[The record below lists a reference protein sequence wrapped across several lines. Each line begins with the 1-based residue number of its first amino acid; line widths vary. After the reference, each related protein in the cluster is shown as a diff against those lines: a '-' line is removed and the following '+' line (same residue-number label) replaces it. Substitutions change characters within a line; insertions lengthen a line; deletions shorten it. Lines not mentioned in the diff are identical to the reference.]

1 MHMRFSDKQKQELVS
16 RYYSSNSVFDICLQ
30 SGVPRSTFYTWLK
43 PYQTEVTPSGH
54 IVSANE
60 FIKMKQRLEKLEQ
73 KIEVLQKVGCTVSS
87 PLQDKLQELS
97 KSYGQY
103 SVHTLCD
110 ALCVSRGTFYNHIF
124 RRKEVTVYDKRREE
138 MREHIQ
144 TVFEESRQRFGTNK
158 IAAVLAE
165 RGIKTTP
172 KYVAELMR
180 EMGIES
186 IVINS
191 KKEYKKYLRLAKK
204 QNHLQRQ
211 FQVSEPNRFWVSDVA
226 CFKINDKYHYVCI
239 ILDLFSRKIVAYG
252 MSPKNSTY
260 LITSAFKRAFKERGN
275 PQQLT
280 FHSDQGAQYTS
291 KALRKLLR
299 MNEVV
304 QPFSKSGSPYDNA
317 VAEAFFASMKKEEL
331 YRTIY
336 KSERQFCESVDNY
349 IHFYNTE
356 RPHSTL
362 NYKTPDKFELLYEE
376 KKANAI

>member
-1 MHMRFSDKQKQELVS
+1 MRFSDEQKQELVTL
-16 RYYSSNSVFDICLQ
+16 YYNGESVADICLQ
-30 SGVPRSTFYTWLK
+30 NGVPRSTFYTWLK
-43 PYQTEVTPSGH
+43 PYQTQVTPSGH
-54 IVSANE
+54 IVSTNE

-73 KIEVLQKVGCTVSS
+73 KIEVLQKVDCTVSS

-97 KSYGQY
+97 KLYGLY

-110 ALCVSRGTFYNHIF
+110 ALCVARGTFYNHIF
-124 RRKEVTVYDKRREE
+124 RRKEVTIYDKRREE
-138 MREHIQ
+138 MRKHIQ
-144 TVFEESRQRFGTNK
+144 FVFDESRQRFGANK
-158 IAAVLAE
+158 IAAVLSE

-191 KKEYKKYLRLAKK
+191 KKEYKKHLRFAQK

-211 FQVSEPNRFWVSDVA
+211 FQVSEPNRFWVSDVT
-226 CFKINDKYHYVCI
+226 CFKINDKYHYVCM

-260 LITSAFKRAFKERGN
+260 LITSTFKRAFKEREN

-280 FHSDQGAQYTS
+280 FHSDRGAQYTS
-291 KALRKLLR
+291 NALRKLLR
-299 MNEVV
+299 MNKVV
-304 QPFSKSGSPYDNA
+304 QSFSKSGSPYDNA

-349 IHFYNTE
+349 IHFYNAE

-362 NYKTPDKFELLYEE
+362 NYKTPDRFELLYEE

>member
-1 MHMRFSDKQKQELVS
+1 MRFSDEQKQELVTL
-16 RYYSSNSVFDICLQ
+16 YHNGESVSDICLQ
-30 SGVPRSTFYTWLK
+30 NDVPRSTFYTWIK
-43 PYQTEVTPSGH
+43 PYQTQVSPSGH
-54 IVSANE
+54 IISTNE
-60 FIKMKQRLEKLEQ
+60 FIKMKQRLKKLEQ
-73 KIEVLQKVGCTVSS
+73 KVEVLQKVECTVSS

-97 KSYGQY
+97 KLYGQY

-110 ALCVSRGTFYNHIF
+110 ALCVARGTFYNHIF

-144 TVFEESRQRFGTNK
+144 TVFDESRQRFGANK
-158 IAAVLAE
+158 IAAVLSE

-191 KKEYKKYLRLAKK
+191 KKEYKKHLRFAKK

-211 FQVSEPNRFWVSDVA
+211 FQVSEPNRFWVSDVT
-226 CFKINDKYHYVCI
+226 CFKINDKYHYVCM

-252 MSPKNSTY
+252 MSTKNSTY
-260 LITSAFKRAFKERGN
+260 LITSTFKRAFKERGN

-280 FHSDQGAQYTS
+280 FHSDRGAQYTS
-291 KALRKLLR
+291 NALRKLLR
-299 MNEVV
+299 VNKVV
-304 QPFSKSGSPYDNA
+304 QSFSKSGSPYDNA

-336 KSERQFCESVDNY
+336 KSARQFCESVDSY
-349 IHFYNTE
+349 ILFYNTE

-376 KKANAI
+376 KKTSAI

>member
-1 MHMRFSDKQKQELVS
+1 MRFSDEQKQELVAL
-16 RYYSSNSVFDICLQ
+16 YYNGESVSDICLQ
-30 SGVPRSTFYTWLK
+30 NGVPRSTFYTWLK
-43 PYQTEVTPSGH
+43 PYHTQVTPSGH
-54 IVSANE
+54 NVSANE
-60 FIKMKQRLEKLEQ
+60 FIKMKQRIEKLEQ
-73 KIEVLQKVGCTVSS
+73 KVEVLQKVDCTVSS

-97 KSYGQY
+97 KLYGQY

-110 ALCVSRGTFYNHIF
+110 ALCVARGTFYNHIF

-144 TVFEESRQRFGTNK
+144 AVFEESRQRFGANK
-158 IAAVLAE
+158 IAAVLSE

-191 KKEYKKYLRLAKK
+191 KKEYKKHLRFAKK

-211 FQVSEPNRFWVSDVA
+211 FQVSEPNRFWVSDVT
-226 CFKINDKYHYVCI
+226 CFKINDKYQYVCM

-260 LITSAFKRAFKERGN
+260 LITSTFKRALKEKGN
-275 PQQLT
+275 PQRLT
-280 FHSDQGAQYTS
+280 FHSDRGAQYTS
-291 KALRKLLR
+291 NTLRKLLR
-299 MNEVV
+299 INEVV
-304 QPFSKSGSPYDNA
+304 QSFSKSGSPYDNA

-336 KSERQFCESVDNY
+336 KSVRQFCESVDSY
-349 IHFYNTE
+349 IHFYNSE

>member
-1 MHMRFSDKQKQELVS
+1 MRFSDEQKQELVTL
-16 RYYSSNSVFDICLQ
+16 YHNGESVSDICLQ
-30 SGVPRSTFYTWLK
+30 NDVPRSTFYTWIK
-43 PYQTEVTPSGH
+43 PYQTQVSPSGH
-54 IVSANE
+54 IISTNE
-60 FIKMKQRLEKLEQ
+60 FIKMKQRLKKLEQ
-73 KIEVLQKVGCTVSS
+73 KVEVLQKVECTVSS

-97 KSYGQY
+97 KLYGQY

-110 ALCVSRGTFYNHIF
+110 ALCVARGTFYNHIF

-144 TVFEESRQRFGTNK
+144 TVFDESRQRFGANK
-158 IAAVLAE
+158 IAAVLSE
-165 RGIKTTP
+165 RGIQTTP

-186 IVINS
+186 VVINS
-191 KKEYKKYLRLAKK
+191 KKEYKKHLRFAKK

-211 FQVSEPNRFWVSDVA
+211 FQASEPNRFWVSDVT
-226 CFKINDKYHYVCI
+226 CFKINDKYHYVCM

-260 LITSAFKRAFKERGN
+260 LITSTFKHAFKERGN

-280 FHSDQGAQYTS
+280 FHSDRGAQYTS
-291 KALRKLLR
+291 NALRKLLR
-299 MNEVV
+299 VNKVV
-304 QPFSKSGSPYDNA
+304 QSFSKSGSPYDNA

-336 KSERQFCESVDNY
+336 KSARQFCESVDSY
-349 IHFYNTE
+349 ILFYNTE

-376 KKANAI
+376 KKTSAI